1 MITKYIAFLLLP
13 IIQGWKIRKIMSTQ
27 FIKYKCEQIS
37 NEIKKVK
44 DYRKNNK
51 EYKIIGLTNKKLD
64 LINTI
69 NDLYINGKWLNYF

>member
-1 MITKYIAFLLLP
+1 
-13 IIQGWKIRKIMSTQ
+13 MSTQ